1 MKDSA
6 INSDFITLRNEQG
19 VVVTLCNFGARIVG
33 ITVPDKN
40 QNPVD
45 VVLGFNSLQEYIKT
59 PDPYYGATIGRYA
72 NRIAGGSF
80 VLDGNRYAL
89 PANNGE
95 NHLHGGPYGFHTI
108 FWNVDQV
115 TDSSVTF
122 SIISVDG
129 DEGYPGNLKI
139 SVKYTLTEKNE
150 LNILFNAVSDAITI
164 VNLTN
169 HAFFNLN
176 GEGSGL
182 IDDHSVTIE
191 ADYFTPVNGSLIPTG
206 EIRSV
211 RNTPFDFNTPQT
223 IGSRIHSDEE
233 QIKLGNGYDHN
244 YVLRNQDITKLA
256 LAASAVGDKTGIK
269 LEVFT
274 TEPGMQLYTGNFML
288 GRNQLKHGAMDN
300 FRTAFCFE
308 TQHYPDSPNQ
318 SSFPSTV
325 LRKGEQFRSET
336 IFKFSI
342 E

>member
-6 INSDFITLRNEQG
+6 MNNDFITLKNENG
-19 VVVTLCNFGARIVG
+19 VAVTLCHFGARIVG
-33 ITVPDKN
+33 ISVPDKN
-40 QNPVD
+40 QDLVD
-45 VVLGFNSLQEYIKT
+45 VVLGFKSLQEYIQT

-72 NRIAGGSF
+72 NRIAKGSF
-80 VLDGNRYAL
+80 MLEGKQYTL
-89 PANNGE
+89 PVNNGE

-108 FWNVDQV
+108 FWNVDQSS
-115 TDSSVTF
+115 DSSVTF
-122 SIISVDG
+122 FIISVDG
-129 DEGYPGNLKI
+129 DEGYPGNLKV
-139 SVKYTLTEKNE
+139 SVQYTLSAKNE
-150 LNILFNAVSDAITI
+150 LRILFSAVCDGTTV

-182 IDDHSVTIE
+182 IEDHVVTIN
-191 ADYFTPVNGSLIPTG
+191 ADYFTPVSSSLIPTG
-206 EIRSV
+206 EIRYV
-211 RNTPFDFNTPQT
+211 LNTPFDFNTPQT
-223 IGSRIHSDEE
+223 IASRIHSNDE
-233 QIKLGNGYDHN
+233 QLKIGNGYDHN
-244 YVLRNQDITKLA
+244 FVLRNQNTQGLA
-256 LAASAVGDKTGIK
+256 LAASAIGDKTGIK
-269 LEVFT
+269 VEVFT

-288 GRNQLKHGAMDN
+288 GRNQLKHGSMDE

>member
-1 MKDSA
+1 MNTSETA
-6 INSDFITLRNEQG
+6 ADFITLKNENG

-33 ITVPDKN
+33 IMVPDKN

-45 VVLGFNSLQEYIKT
+45 VVLGFKSLQEYMQT

-72 NRIAGGSF
+72 NRIAKGSF
-80 VLDGNRYAL
+80 TLEGKLNNL
-89 PANNGE
+89 SINNGE

-115 TDSSVTF
+115 TDSSVIF
-122 SIISVDG
+122 SVISVDG
-129 DEGYPGNLKI
+129 DEGYPGNLRV

-150 LNILFNAVSDAITI
+150 LNILFTAVSDATTV

-182 IDDHSVTIE
+182 IDDHVVTIE
-191 ADYFTPVNGSLIPTG
+191 SDYFTPVNESLIPTG
-206 EIRSV
+206 EV
-211 RNTPFDFNTPQT
+211 RPVINTPFDFTTSQT

-233 QIKLGNGYDHN
+233 QLKLGNGYDHN
-244 YVLRNQDITKLA
+244 FVLRSQSTKGLV

-269 LEVFT
+269 LDVFT

-288 GRNQLKHGAMDN
+288 GRNQLKHGEMDD

-318 SSFPSTV
+318 PSFPSTV
-325 LRKGEQFRSET
+325 LKMGEEFRSET
-336 IFKFSI
+336 VFKFSV